1 MPWHAAGVKRLDVKG
16 MKLTALEVQRNHKV
30 KASPSRDE
38 PAPEPLLRLVQISR
52 QFGTLVALQDV
63 SLQVAPGEVIGL
75 VGRRGAGKSM
85 LLQLMGGLYPP
96 TSGSLFFNN
105 QPVHLSTP
113 AQARE
118 LGIAMVHQQ
127 PLLAENLDVIANISL
142 GREISWPHA
151 VGVPDD
157 VSMARRA
164 IELLTEL
171 NAANIVDVKV
181 SNLPD
186 EQRQIVAIAREL
198 CAPARLLLLDDALAV
213 LSYERQERMLDRIRQ
228 LAQSGVAVIIASD
241 NLKHL
246 FAVTHRV
253 VVLYEGRI
261 IADRLTEDSTPREIV
276 ELIVGSTRQEQVTP
290 IIWALESYQQV
301 QRQTEELYR
310 TQATLRQSLEQ
321 QDTLNRQ
328 LLERLRKQ
336 VEVLDQLNLALQ
348 AAQLRLMTE
357 REEERKFLA
366 RELHD
371 QVIQDLLSFNYRLE
385 DIESEVDDEAQQL
398 ELAAIRQSVRRV
410 VGDLRQL
417 CSDLRPPTIDSHG
430 LKAAIRSLA
439 EEWAE
444 RNNIQLDLSIDPKL
458 GRLQEVLELSVFR
471 IVQEGLNNIRKH
483 AAARQVT
490 LRVER
495 TPTAS
500 ILMRLTDDGQGLAKP
515 IDLAELTAA
524 KHFGLLGISER
535 VALLGGT
542 MQVESPAA
550 GGTVLQV
557 EIPSPY
563 PSVG

>member
-1 MPWHAAGVKRLDVKG
+1 M
-16 MKLTALEVQRNHKV
+16 LELQRGDRMR
-30 KASPSRDE
+30 ASASSEE
-38 PAPEPLLRLVQISR
+38 PVSAPLLRLAQISKR
-52 QFGTLVALQDV
+52 FGTLVALQEV
-63 SLQVAPGEVIGL
+63 SLQVEPGEVIGL
-75 VGRRGAGKSM
+75 VGRRGAGKST
-85 LLQLMGGLYPP
+85 LLQLIGGLYAP
-96 TSGSLFFNN
+96 TSGQLFFNN
-105 QPVHLSTP
+105 QLVRLTKPAE
-113 AQARE
+113 AQA
-118 LGIAMVHQQ
+118 LGISSVYQQ

-142 GREISWPHA
+142 GREMSWPRHI
-151 VGVPDD
+151 GIPDNI
-157 VSMARRA
+157 SMARRA
-164 IELLTEL
+164 ADLLAEL
-171 NAANIVDVKV
+171 NAANLVKVKV
-181 SNLPD
+181 SNLSD

-198 CAPARLLLLDDALAV
+198 CVPGRLLLLDDALAV
-213 LSYERQERMLDRIRQ
+213 LSYDRQERLLDRIRQ
-228 LAQSGVAVIIASD
+228 LAQSGVAVLIASD

-246 FAVTHRV
+246 YAVTQRIL
-253 VVLYEGRI
+253 VLYEGRI
-261 IADRLTEDSTPREIV
+261 IADRLTADSTPREIV
-276 ELIVGSTRQEQVTP
+276 ELIVGNTRRDQVTP

-301 QRQTEELYR
+301 QHQTEELHR

-321 QDTLNRQ
+321 QDSLNRE
-328 LLERLRKQ
+328 LLERLRRQ
-336 VEVLDQLNLALQ
+336 VEVLDQLNVALQ

-385 DIESEVDDEAQQL
+385 DIESETDDEAQQQ
-398 ELAAIRQSVRRV
+398 ELAAIRRSVRQV
-410 VGDLRQL
+410 VADLRQL

-444 RNNIQLDLSIDPKL
+444 RNNMQLDLSIDPKL
-458 GRLQEVLELSVFR
+458 GRLPEALELSVFR

-483 AAARQVT
+483 AAAQHVA

-500 ILMRLTDDGQGLAKP
+500 IWLRLADDGQGLAKP

-542 MQVESPAA
+542 MQVESPVT

-557 EIPSPY
+557 ELPSPY
-563 PSVG
+563 PSV

>member
-1 MPWHAAGVKRLDVKG
+1 
-16 MKLTALEVQRNHKV
+16 MKLMALEVQRNHKL
-30 KASPSRDE
+30 KASPLAGE
-38 PAPEPLLRLVQISR
+38 LGPEPLLRLVQISKH
-52 QFGTLVALQDV
+52 FGTLVALQDV
-63 SLQVAPGEVIGL
+63 SLQVRPGEVIGL
-75 VGRRGAGKSM
+75 VGRRGAGKST
-85 LLQLMGGLYPP
+85 LLQLIGGLYPP
-96 TSGSLFFNN
+96 TSGSMIFDN
-105 QPVHLSTP
+105 QPVRLSTP
-113 AQARE
+113 ALAHE
-118 LGIAMVHQQ
+118 LGISMVHQQ

-142 GREISWPHA
+142 GREISWPPS

-157 VSMARRA
+157 VSMAHRA
-164 IELLTEL
+164 ADLLAELH
-171 NAANIVDVKV
+171 AANIVNVKV
-181 SNLPD
+181 SNLSD

-198 CAPARLLLLDDALAV
+198 CVPARLLLLDDALDV
-213 LSYERQERMLDRIRQ
+213 LSYDRQERMLDRIRQ

-253 VVLYEGRI
+253 AVLYEGRI
-261 IADRLTEDSTPREIV
+261 LADRLTADSTPREIV

-290 IIWALESYQQV
+290 IIWALESYHQV
-301 QRQTEELYR
+301 QQQTEELHR
-310 TQATLRQSLEQ
+310 TQVTLRQSLEQ

-328 LLERLRKQ
+328 LLERLHKQ
-336 VEVLDQLNLALQ
+336 VDVLDQLNVALQ
-348 AAQLRLMTE
+348 AAQLRLITE

-385 DIESEVDDEAQQL
+385 DIESEVDDELQQQ

-410 VGDLRQL
+410 VSDLRQL

-430 LKAAIRSLA
+430 LKAAIRSFA

-483 AAARQVT
+483 AAAQHVT

-500 ILMRLTDDGQGLAKP
+500 LWMRLADDGQGLPKP
-515 IDLAELTAA
+515 IDLAELTAT
-524 KHFGLLGISER
+524 KHFGLLGVSER

-542 MQVESPAA
+542 MQVESPPM

-563 PSVG
+563 PSV

>member
-1 MPWHAAGVKRLDVKG
+1 MLKLRRNDTMRASSADRVPVSTLLQLSQVSKR
-16 MKLTALEVQRNHKV
+16 
-30 KASPSRDE
+30 
-38 PAPEPLLRLVQISR
+38 
-52 QFGTLVALQDV
+52 FGALVALQDI
-63 SLQVAPGEVIGL
+63 SLQVDPGEVIGL
-75 VGRRGAGKSM
+75 VGRRGAGKST
-85 LLQLMGGLYPP
+85 LLQLIGGQHPP
-96 TSGSLFFNN
+96 TSGTLHFNN
-105 QPVHLSTP
+105 RLVRLTSP
-113 AQARE
+113 AHAHR

-142 GREISWPHA
+142 GREISWPRPI
-151 VGVPDD
+151 GVPDD

-164 IELLTEL
+164 AELLAEL
-171 NAANIVDVKV
+171 TATNIVNIKV
-181 SNLPD
+181 SNLSD

-213 LSYERQERMLDRIRQ
+213 LSYDRQERLLERIRQ
-228 LAQSGVAVIIASD
+228 VAQSGVAVLIASD

-246 FAVTHRV
+246 FAVTQRI

-261 IADRLTEDSTPREIV
+261 IADRLTADSTPREIV
-276 ELIVGSTRQEQVTP
+276 ELIVGNTRRDQVTP

-301 QRQTEELYR
+301 QQQTEELHR

-321 QDTLNRQ
+321 QDSLNRE
-328 LLERLRKQ
+328 LLERLRRQ
-336 VEVLDQLNLALQ
+336 VEVLDQLNVALQ

-385 DIESEVDDEAQQL
+385 DIESEIDDELPQQ
-398 ELAAIRQSVRRV
+398 ELAAIRQSVRQV
-410 VGDLRQL
+410 VADLRQL
-417 CSDLRPPTIDSHG
+417 CSDLRPPTLDSHG

-444 RNNIQLDLSIDPKL
+444 RNNIRLELSIDPKL
-458 GRLQEVLELSVFR
+458 GRLPEALELSVFR

-500 ILMRLTDDGQGLAKP
+500 ILMRLTDDGQGLPKP
-515 IDLAELTAA
+515 IDLAELTAT

-535 VALLGGT
+535 VALLDGT
-542 MQVESPAA
+542 MRVESLKT

-563 PSVG
+563 PSM

>member
-1 MPWHAAGVKRLDVKG
+1 
-16 MKLTALEVQRNHKV
+16 MKLTTLDVQLNHKV
-30 KASPSRDE
+30 KAALPKEE
-38 PAPEPLLRLVQISR
+38 PVSEPLLRLDHISKR
-52 QFGTLVALQDV
+52 FGTLVALQDV
-63 SLQVAPGEVIGL
+63 SLQAKPGEVIGL
-75 VGRRGAGKSM
+75 VGRRGAGKST
-85 LLQLMGGLYPP
+85 LLQLIGGLHQP
-96 TSGSLFFNN
+96 TSGVLYFDCAAV
-105 QPVHLSTP
+105 QLSNP
-113 AQARE
+113 ADAQA
-118 LGIAMVHQQ
+118 LGISMVHQL
-127 PLLAENLDVIANISL
+127 PLLAENLDVIANVSL
-142 GREISWPHA
+142 GRELSWPRY
-151 VGVPDD
+151 VGIPDEIN
-157 VSMARRA
+157 MARRA
-164 IELLTEL
+164 IELLDEL
-171 NAANIVDVKV
+171 NAANIVNVKV
-181 SNLPD
+181 SNLSD

-198 CAPARLLLLDDALAV
+198 CAPARLLLLDDILAV
-213 LSYERQERMLDRIRQ
+213 LSYDRQERMLDRIRQ
-228 LAQSGVAVIIASD
+228 LAQSGVAVIVASD

-246 FAVTHRV
+246 FAVTSRIL
-253 VVLYEGRI
+253 VLYEGRI
-261 IADRLTEDSTPREIV
+261 IADRLTTDSTPREIV

-290 IIWALESYQQV
+290 IIWALESYHQV
-301 QRQTEELYR
+301 QQQTEELHR

-321 QDTLNRQ
+321 RDTLNRQ

-336 VEVLDQLNLALQ
+336 VDVLDQLNVALQ

-385 DIESEVDDEAQQL
+385 DIESEVDDEAQQQ

-417 CSDLRPPTIDSHG
+417 CSDLRPPTIDAHG

-444 RNNIQLDLSIDPKL
+444 RHNIRLELSIDPKL
-458 GRLQEVLELSVFR
+458 GRLPEVLELSVFR

-483 AAARQVT
+483 AAARHVA

-500 ILMRLTDDGQGLAKP
+500 ILMRLVDDGQGLPKP
-515 IDLAELTAA
+515 IDLAELSAA

-542 MQVESPAA
+542 MQVESPSA

-563 PSVG
+563 PSV

>member
-1 MPWHAAGVKRLDVKG
+1 MRAASAGEKPVSTLLHLSQVSKR
-16 MKLTALEVQRNHKV
+16 
-30 KASPSRDE
+30 
-38 PAPEPLLRLVQISR
+38 
-52 QFGTLVALQDV
+52 FGTLVALHAV
-63 SLQVAPGEVIGL
+63 SLQVEPGEVIGL
-75 VGRRGAGKSM
+75 VGRRGAGKST
-85 LLQLMGGLYPP
+85 LLQLIGGLHTP
-96 TSGSLFFNN
+96 TGGKLIFNN
-105 QPVHLSTP
+105 QTVSLTNP
-113 AQARE
+113 AQAQA
-118 LGIAMVHQQ
+118 LGIAMVHQL

-142 GREISWPHA
+142 GRELSWPRPI
-151 VGVPDD
+151 GVPDD
-157 VSMARRA
+157 IGMARRA
-164 IELLTEL
+164 MELLAEL
-171 NAANIVDVKV
+171 NAANIVNIKV
-181 SNLPD
+181 SNLSD

-198 CAPARLLLLDDALAV
+198 CAPAKLLLLDDALAV
-213 LSYERQERMLDRIRQ
+213 LSYDRQERLLDRIRQ
-228 LAQSGVAVIIASD
+228 LAQSGVAVMIASD

-246 FAVTHRV
+246 FAITRRI

-261 IADRLTEDSTPREIV
+261 IADRITADSTPREIV
-276 ELIVGSTRQEQVTP
+276 ELIVGNTRRDQVTP

-301 QRQTEELYR
+301 QQQTEELHR
-310 TQATLRQSLEQ
+310 TQATLRQSLAQ
-321 QDTLNRQ
+321 QDSLNRE
-328 LLERLRKQ
+328 LLERLRRQ
-336 VEVLDQLNLALQ
+336 VEVLDQLNVALQ

-385 DIESEVDDEAQQL
+385 DIESEIDDELQQQ
-398 ELAAIRQSVRRV
+398 ELVAIRQSVRQV
-410 VGDLRQL
+410 VADLRQL
-417 CSDLRPPTIDSHG
+417 CSDLRPPTLDSHG

-444 RNNIQLDLSIDPKL
+444 RNAIQLDLSIDPKL
-458 GRLQEVLELSVFR
+458 GRLPEALELSVFR

-483 AAARQVT
+483 AAAQQVA

-500 ILMRLTDDGQGLAKP
+500 ILMRLTDDGQGLPKP

-535 VALLGGT
+535 VALSEGT
-542 MQVESPAA
+542 MQVESLPT

-563 PSVG
+563 PSM

>member
-1 MPWHAAGVKRLDVKG
+1 

-30 KASPSRDE
+30 KASPPKGESG
-38 PAPEPLLRLVQISR
+38 PEPLLRLVQISKH
-52 QFGTLVALQDV
+52 FGTLVALRDV
-63 SLQVAPGEVIGL
+63 SLQVEPGEVIGL
-75 VGRRGAGKSM
+75 VGRRGAGKST
-85 LLQLMGGLYPP
+85 LLQLIGGLYPS
-96 TSGSLFFNN
+96 TSGSMFFDN
-105 QPVHLSTP
+105 QPVRLSTP

-142 GREISWPHA
+142 GREFSWPRA

-157 VSMARRA
+157 VRMARRA
-164 IELLTEL
+164 MELLAEL
-171 NAANIVDVKV
+171 NAANIVNVKA

-213 LSYERQERMLDRIRQ
+213 LSYDRQERMLGRIRQ

-253 VVLYEGRI
+253 AVLFEGRI

-348 AAQLRLMTE
+348 AAQLRSMTE

-385 DIESEVDDEAQQL
+385 DIESEIDDEAQQQ

-410 VGDLRQL
+410 VGDLRQM

-430 LKAAIRSLA
+430 LQAAIRSLA

-444 RNNIQLDLSIDPKL
+444 RNNIQLELSIDPNL

-471 IVQEGLNNIRKH
+471 IVQEGLNNVRKH
-483 AAARQVT
+483 AAARRVL

-500 ILMRLTDDGQGLAKP
+500 ILMRLADDGQGLLKP

-542 MQVESPAA
+542 MQVESPVA

-563 PSVG
+563 PTVW

>member
-1 MPWHAAGVKRLDVKG
+1 MLELRRNDTMRASSVDGKPVSTLLQLSQVSKR
-16 MKLTALEVQRNHKV
+16 
-30 KASPSRDE
+30 
-38 PAPEPLLRLVQISR
+38 
-52 QFGTLVALQDV
+52 FGALVALQDV
-63 SLQVAPGEVIGL
+63 SLQVEPGEVIGL
-75 VGRRGAGKSM
+75 VGRRGAGKST
-85 LLQLMGGLYPP
+85 LLQLIGGQHPP
-96 TSGSLFFNN
+96 TSGTVHFNN
-105 QPVHLSTP
+105 QLVRLTSP
-113 AQARE
+113 AHAHR

-142 GREISWPHA
+142 GREISWPRPI
-151 VGVPDD
+151 GVPDD

-164 IELLTEL
+164 AELLAEL
-171 NAANIVDVKV
+171 TAANIVNIKV
-181 SNLPD
+181 SNLSD

-213 LSYERQERMLDRIRQ
+213 LSYDRQERLLERIRQ
-228 LAQSGVAVIIASD
+228 LAQSGVAVLIASD

-246 FAVTHRV
+246 FAVTQRI
-253 VVLYEGRI
+253 VVLYEGHI
-261 IADRLTEDSTPREIV
+261 IADRLTADSTPREIV
-276 ELIVGSTRQEQVTP
+276 ELIVGNTRRDQVTP

-301 QRQTEELYR
+301 QQQTEELHR

-321 QDTLNRQ
+321 QDSLNRE
-328 LLERLRKQ
+328 LLERLRRQ
-336 VEVLDQLNLALQ
+336 VTVLDQLNVALQ

-385 DIESEVDDEAQQL
+385 DIESEIDDDLPQQ
-398 ELAAIRQSVRRV
+398 ELAAIRQSVRQV
-410 VGDLRQL
+410 VADLRQL
-417 CSDLRPPTIDSHG
+417 CSDLRPPTLDSHG

-444 RNNIQLDLSIDPKL
+444 RNNIRLELSIDPKL
-458 GRLQEVLELSVFR
+458 GRLPEALELSVFR

-500 ILMRLTDDGQGLAKP
+500 ILMRLTDDGQGLPKP
-515 IDLAELTAA
+515 IDLAELTAT

-535 VALLGGT
+535 VALLDGT
-542 MQVESPAA
+542 MRVESLKT

-563 PSVG
+563 PSM